1 MKKYII
7 ICLSLLVYGTTLQA
21 QFNQTDM
28 RDQVTAGVKAGLN
41 VSNIWDS
48 QTQDFEADA
57 KAGFAG
63 GVLIAVPIGTY
74 LGFQPE
80 ILLSQKGF
88 QGSGTLLGSTYSYS
102 RTTSYIDVP
111 LQLQIKP
118 SSAVTILVGPQYSY
132 LVHQKDAFTFGSGG
146 IVQEEAFD
154 NEDIRKNILGVVGG
168 FDINLSHFVISPRM
182 GWDLMHN
189 NGDGTSS
196 TPRYKNRWVQLT
208 LGVRI

>member
-21 QFNQTDM
+21 QFNDNDM
-28 RDQVTAGVKAGLN
+28 RDQVTVGVKAGLN

-48 QTQDFEADA
+48 QTQDFQADA

-63 GVLIAVPIGTY
+63 GVFIGIPIGTH

-88 QGSGTLLGSTYSYS
+88 QGSGTLLGSNYSYT

-146 IVQEEAFD
+146 VVQEEAFD
-154 NEDIRKNILGVVGG
+154 NEDIRKNIFGVVGG

-182 GWDLMHN
+182 GWDLMNN

-196 TPRYKNRWVQLT
+196 TPRYKNRWIQLT
-208 LGVRI
+208 LGARI